1 MKGWNLFILFALL
14 TMSLAASAAAGELT
28 ASQIIEKADDLT
40 RGASSYSEMTMKV
53 VTPRYEREV
62 RMKGWTAGRDKA
74 FIVIL
79 APEKERGVTFLK
91 QGRMMWNY
99 LPDVERTI
107 KIPPSMM
114 SQGWMGSDLSNND
127 LSRADSLIVD
137 FEHRLAGEE
146 TMLGDACWKVELLT
160 RPDAP
165 VEWSKVVIWV
175 AKDTFIMRRAEY
187 YDEDEEIARVII
199 VDRIVEASGR
209 KVGSRMVVENKVKEG
224 HSTTL
229 LYDKIEFD
237 VTIAPGTF
245 EKRNLTSGAH

>member
-1 MKGWNLFILFALL
+1 MEKRVLLLFSAVLTVWLASPTFA
-14 TMSLAASAAAGELT
+14 AELT
-28 ASQIIEKADDLT
+28 ATQIIEKADDLT
-40 RGASSYSEMTMKV
+40 RGLSSYSEMTMKV

-62 RMKGWTAGRDKA
+62 RMKAWTEGREKA

-137 FEHRLAGEE
+137 FDHRLAGEE
-146 TMLGDACWKVELLT
+146 TMLGDACWKIELIT
-160 RPDAP
+160 KPEAP
-165 VEWSKVVIWV
+165 VEWSKVVVWV
-175 AKDTFIMRRAEY
+175 AKDTYIMRRAEY
-187 YDEDEEIARVII
+187 YDEDEEIARVIL
-199 VDRIVEASGR
+199 VDRIIEASGR

-229 LYDKIEFD
+229 VYSKIEFD
-237 VTIAPGTF
+237 VSIAPGTF
-245 EKRNLTSGAH
+245 EKRNLTSGVH